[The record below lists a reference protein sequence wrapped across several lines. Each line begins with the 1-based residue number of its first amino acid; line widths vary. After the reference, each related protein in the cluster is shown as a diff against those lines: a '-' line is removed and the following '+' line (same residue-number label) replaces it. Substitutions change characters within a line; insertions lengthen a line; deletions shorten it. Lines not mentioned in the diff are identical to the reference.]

1 MYKQSEK
8 NKQKLASNQYDFL
21 KQIVHSEM
29 QPEAVV
35 EEAGKHHPMGPLDE
49 PKRAERIVPELI
61 KYIQVHHLVSGS
73 KLPSQRELCDIL
85 RVGANSLREALF
97 TLQTIGLVQSRQGAG
112 WYVGK
117 FDPVGNLKFLTPI
130 LETYTDTNA
139 EIIIETRM
147 AIEPVFARRAA
158 EYITEEGLKKLEKIN
173 QNMVQSGEKKDFD
186 SFREYDKSFHVVL
199 AQESRSGILCVLG
212 SLLNN
217 LFFSYWTPLCVDYE
231 HPVRVH
237 DELLKALRARD
248 SYAAEQCMKEH
259 IEKAKEF
266 LDTIRNHVEVKG

>member
-1 MYKQSEK
+1 MLDDAES
-8 NKQKLASNQYDFL
+8 NKLTAENKPHDFL
-21 KQIVHSEM
+21 KQIVHSETLPANSTKP
-29 QPEAVV
+29 QI
-35 EEAGKHHPMGPLDE
+35 KRKNIGPLDE

-61 KYIQVHHLVSGS
+61 KYIQNHKLVPGS
-73 KLPSQRELCDIL
+73 KLPSQRELCELL

-112 WYVGK
+112 WFVGK
-117 FDPVGNLKFLTPI
+117 FDPVGSLKFLTPI

-158 EYITEEGLKKLEKIN
+158 EYITEEGLAKLEQIN
-173 QNMVQSGEKKDFD
+173 HKMVEAAEQKNFET
-186 SFREYDKSFHVVL
+186 FRECDKSFHVVL

-217 LFFSYWTPLCVDYE
+217 LFFSYWTPLCVDYDL
-231 HPVRVH
+231 PTRTH
-237 DELLKALRARD
+237 DDLLKALRARD
-248 SYAAEQCMKEH
+248 SHQAEKYMIEH
-259 IEKAKEF
+259 IETARTF
-266 LDTIRNHVEVKG
+266 LTKIRNRLEEV

>member
-1 MYKQSEK
+1 MTTENESH
-8 NKQKLASNQYDFL
+8 DFL
-21 KQIVHSEM
+21 KQIVHSETTPVSEIK
-29 QPEAVV
+29 PEPQR
-35 EEAGKHHPMGPLDE
+35 KNIGPLDE

-61 KYIQVHHLVSGS
+61 KYIQNHKLVTGS
-73 KLPSQRELCDIL
+73 KMPSQRELCEIL

-112 WYVGK
+112 WFVGK
-117 FDPVGNLKFLTPI
+117 FDPVGSLKFLTPI

-158 EYITEEGLKKLEKIN
+158 EYITEEGLAKLEQIN
-173 QNMVQSGEKKDFD
+173 HKMVEAAHQKDFET
-186 SFREYDKSFHVVL
+186 FRECDKSFHIVL

-212 SLLNN
+212 TLLNN

-231 HPVRVH
+231 LPVRVH
-237 DELLKALRARD
+237 DELLKALRAKD
-248 SYAAEQCMKEH
+248 SRLAEKYMIEH
-259 IEKAKEF
+259 IETAKTF
-266 LDTIRNHVEVKG
+266 LTKIRKRLEETV